1 MSGEPSRMSDPVSPG
16 RVLPAQQSRGARRWL
31 LIAAAASAGLTLPAF
46 AQQWTGPPPVTP
58 DLKAALDKADAGS
71 PDALLALADGG
82 RADAQFYAGVMF
94 MFGRKTIPKDG
105 PRGCAYE
112 EKASATRADA
122 MHLVGLCFRDGIGGV
137 RDAEKAKAAFARAAD
152 MGFPQSKCALG
163 QMLIAEPGQADR
175 GLQLCKDSALAG
187 DVDAQVLLGSL
198 YFDGGPVKPD
208 HAEARK
214 WFAMAAGQKNP
225 DAARRLGQMYA
236 DGDGGPKDIK
246 KAMELWQTAEAAG
259 DPTVA
264 ILVAD
269 QLFSDLTGGRTPGAG
284 KYAFRGGIPVND
296 INVTEDWYKEA
307 QNRDPRPEVKQRA
320 KTAIGVLEAFKTAAQ
335 AQSSGR

>member
-1 MSGEPSRMSDPVSPG
+1 MSD
-16 RVLPAQQSRGARRWL
+16 QNSRGRAFPSSLSRSARERL
-31 LIAAAASAGLTLPAF
+31 LVAALAIAAMTLPAL
-46 AQQWTGPPPVTP
+46 AQQWSGPPPVTP

-71 PDALLALADGG
+71 PDALLALADSG
-82 RADAQFYAGVMF
+82 RADAQYFAGVMF
-94 MFGRKTIPKDG
+94 MFGRKTVPKDG

-122 MHLVGLCFRDGIGGV
+122 MHLVGLCFRDGVGGV
-137 RDAEKAKAAFARAAD
+137 KDPEKAKAAFARAAD

-175 GLQLCKDSALAG
+175 GVQLCKDSALAG
-187 DVDAQVLLGSL
+187 DVDAQVLLGNL
-198 YFDGGPVKPD
+198 FLNGGPVKPD

-214 WFAMAAGQKNP
+214 WLAMAADRKNP
-225 DAARRLGQMYA
+225 EAARRLGEMYA
-236 DGDGGPKDIK
+236 NGDGGPKDIK
-246 KAMELWQTAEAAG
+246 KAMELWQAAEAAG

-320 KTAIGVLEAFKTAAQ
+320 KTAIGVLEAFKTAAA
-335 AQSSGR
+335 AQSSSGR